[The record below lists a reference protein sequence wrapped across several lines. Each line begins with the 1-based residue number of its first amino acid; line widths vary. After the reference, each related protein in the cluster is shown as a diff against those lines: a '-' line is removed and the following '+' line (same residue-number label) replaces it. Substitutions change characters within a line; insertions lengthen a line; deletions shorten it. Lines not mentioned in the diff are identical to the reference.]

1 MGDAHQD
8 DIKSVIKWKVENA
21 KKNKNEIKYEEKI
34 NKSTKHIKIRKFGV
48 RDLRRSGGVI
58 R

>member
-1 MGDAHQD
+1 ML
-8 DIKSVIKWKVENA
+8 
-21 KKNKNEIKYEEKI
+21 KKNKNKIKYEEKI

-48 RDLRRSGGVI
+48 RDLQRSGDVI